1 MQINNHQTIDFH
13 EKFTMQFTAVQVC
26 LETGVHKRFQH
37 KNRQDNPRFSRT
49 APQSWKIQKKLSL
62 GQGSFLQVFF
72 SQEPAL
78 QCNKKNSKCILLYKK
93 MS

>member
-1 MQINNHQTIDFH
+1 MFNLTHQISLAAFQND
-13 EKFTMQFTAVQVC
+13 
-26 LETGVHKRFQH
+26 HKRFQH
-37 KNRQDNPRFSRT
+37 KNRQDNASFSRT